1 MKNLTLMVMEQNLK
15 ILVWL
20 TEVNST
26 IMIGISK
33 KETNADCRRS
43 METKFITISF

>member
-20 TEVNST
+20 TEVDST

-33 KETNADCRRS
+33 KKTNVDCRRS
-43 METKFITISF
+43 METETIAISF

>member
-20 TEVNST
+20 TEVDST

-33 KETNADCRRS
+33 KKTNVDFRRS
-43 METKFITISF
+43 METESIAISF